1 MLEPPSYTKAHPG
14 SSPLFTYNWAN
25 AEVAGTTLKNTTP
38 NIAVVKARMPKRGV
52 GSDAREV
59 CPALL
64 ALPCAESSSE
74 TATHEPSA
82 SL

>member
-1 MLEPPSYTKAHPG
+1 MYAHVPSL
-14 SSPLFTYNWAN
+14 PLFTYNCAN

-38 NIAVVKARMPKRGV
+38 NIAVVKARIPKRCV

-59 CPALL
+59 FRALL
-64 ALPCAESSSE
+64 ALPCVESSSE